1 MSDKKPTEKKTDSQT
16 ITGVVNAGG
25 KNTFNNV
32 AVGKG
37 AVVVNTGNDK
47 KKKR

>member
-1 MSDKKPTEKKTDSQT
+1 MSDKKSAEKKTEGQS
-16 ITGVVNAGG
+16 ITGIVNAGG

-32 AVGKG
+32 AVGDG

-47 KKKR
+47 KKR